1 MTRHHLAALDAL
13 AIFDQYET
21 DGPCRE
27 ALNAV
32 VDSKPAGQ
40 PILLDC
46 ALTRLEFH
54 EIVETDEHKRECYRE
69 AQACIELVLEVGE
82 KVDGEQ

>member
-54 EIVETDEHKRECYRE
+54 EIVETDEQQ
-69 AQACIELVLEVGE
+69 AQKVVEMAFPGEYEVGE